1 MVSKNIQEPEEVS
14 KKEYKWTVIVYTD
27 SKTAKDSSN
36 DNRESSVKL
45 KLIGERGSSEI
56 IPLENMSKKN
66 FLGGKNEKFSL
77 ITDNYI
83 GTPTHIVLNFK
94 DNNAFDWVVNKVFI

>member
-1 MVSKNIQEPEEVS
+1 
-14 KKEYKWTVIVYTD
+14 VIVYTE
-27 SKTAKDSSN
+27 SKTPIDNLN

-56 IPLENMSKKN
+56 IPLENMTKKN
-66 FLGGKNEKFSL
+66 FLGGKSEKFAL

-83 GTPTHIVLNFK
+83 GAPTHIVLNFK
-94 DNNAFDWVVNKVFI
+94 DSNAFDWIVNKV